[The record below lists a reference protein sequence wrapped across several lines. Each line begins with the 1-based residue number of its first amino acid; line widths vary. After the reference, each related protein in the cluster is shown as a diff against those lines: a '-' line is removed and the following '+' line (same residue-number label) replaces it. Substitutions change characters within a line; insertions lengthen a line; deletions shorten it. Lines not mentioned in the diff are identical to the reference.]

1 MPGTHS
7 AHRESTESQSVFA
20 RLALPF
26 MFNPDLGPAE
36 ALIAVAGCLARIF
49 GSCLLLAFWGGFSAW
64 AWTSIASRFWR
75 MAAVGP
81 LVLLFPGVLAGLLLG
96 IGAIESK
103 FKARY
108 G

>member
-7 AHRESTESQSVFA
+7 AHREPTESQSVFA

-26 MFNPDLGPAE
+26 MFNPDLGPVG
-36 ALIAVAGCLARIF
+36 ALIAVVGALARIF

-64 AWTSIASRFWR
+64 AWTSIANRFWR
-75 MAAVGP
+75 IAAVGP

-103 FKARY
+103 FKARH